1 MASNE
6 ITLSITDLEIF
17 KSLVELVVKMLDDER
32 LPKEHK
38 DAIRVWV
45 ETREWNNRIDI
56 EKYICGGMK

>member
-1 MASNE
+1 MASKE
-6 ITLSITDLEIF
+6 ITLSITDLDIF

-38 DAIRVWV
+38 DAIRAWI
-45 ETREWNNRIDI
+45 ETRERNKPIDI